1 MLLRELVA
9 WAERAGF
16 AVAVIPVAEAAL
28 LTDFRRLGF
37 DDAGPLPVFAAPTR
51 PGGLRRALAAAF
63 LPGARRPEGLEVVR
77 EPLPAPEIRDLS
89 ERLAPAFDLTPAPA
103 PAEPAAAPAEAP
115 GPPAGV
121 VLRREGRPLAF
132 AHWSSAPRGEAAVND
147 WIAPPDEPDLVA
159 ALASE
164 TRRAAGARGGS
175 GVRFSTPHRGLGI
188 GLRLARFVTRPSAAR
203 VLVRRTG
210 GRDPRV
216 PSTLGWRLTAPTRIE
231 TARKG
236 TT

>member
-1 MLLRELVA
+1 MVA

-51 PGGLRRALAAAF
+51 PGGLRRALAAVF

-115 GPPAGV
+115 DPPAGV

-132 AHWSSAPRGEAAVND
+132 AHWSSAPRGEAAVTD

-231 TARKG
+231 PARKG

>member
-1 MLLRELVA
+1 MVA

-37 DDAGPLPVFAAPTR
+37 DDAGPLPAFAAPTR
-51 PGGLRRALAAAF
+51 PGALRRALAAAF
-63 LPGARRPEGLEVVR
+63 LPGARRVEGLQVAR
-77 EPLPAPEIRDLS
+77 EPLPAPEVQALS
-89 ERLAPAFDLTPAPA
+89 ERLASAFDLAVAT
-103 PAEPAAAPAEAP
+103 AAPAE
-115 GPPAGV
+115 GPDPTAGV

-132 AHWSSAPRGEAAVND
+132 AHWVSGPGAEAAVTD

-164 TRRAAGARGGS
+164 TRRAAGDRGAA

-188 GLRLARFVTRPSAAR
+188 GLRLARFVSRPSAAR
-203 VLVRRTG
+203 VLVRRAG

-231 TARKG
+231 TARNEAL
-236 TT
+236 

>member
-1 MLLRELVA
+1 M
-9 WAERAGF
+9 
-16 AVAVIPVAEAAL
+16 AVIPVAEAAL

-37 DDAGPLPVFAAPTR
+37 DDAGPLPAFAAPTR
-51 PGGLRRALAAAF
+51 PGALRRALAAAF
-63 LPGARRPEGLEVVR
+63 LPGARRMEGLQVVR
-77 EPLPAPEIRDLS
+77 EPLPAPEVRDLS
-89 ERLAPAFDLTPAPA
+89 ERLAPAFDLAVAPPAP
-103 PAEPAAAPAEAP
+103 PAAPAEAP
-115 GPPAGV
+115 EPTGGV

-132 AHWSSAPRGEAAVND
+132 AHWTSGPGAEAAVTD

-164 TRRAAGARGGS
+164 ARSAAGERGAP
-175 GVRFSTPHRGLGI
+175 GVRFATPHRGLGI
-188 GLRLARFVTRPSAAR
+188 GLRLARFVSRPSAAR
-203 VLVRRTG
+203 VLVRRAG

-231 TARKG
+231 GARSE